1 MNAVFVKLVNMSVAA
16 GWLILAVLV
25 LRLLLKKAPRWITC
39 LLWAM
44 VAVRLVC
51 PISLQSPVSAYQV
64 AAPAAV
70 QKSGQVEYFHYV
82 YESGDKPS
90 IQLDVDAI
98 RPAEALPAQPQTT
111 PEQSAAAE
119 PVQGQGELSGY
130 GLETPKKYVT
140 ATADGADS
148 TIYVGSQ
155 TSDGRWYVLTPDGV
169 VRLAAQ
175 ADGEALS
182 RSIYDMAVLP
192 ELPVITEKNLISL
205 TLTGAEGKQVT
216 FSVDESGV
224 RKSGAQDVT
233 EKTAEL
239 VAELG
244 KLAVTACVDYDPA
257 DGAAA
262 VCGLDVPEAILAV
275 NYVNAH
281 GGDGALTLTVG
292 GSTGDGGRYVTLDG
306 DTTIYRMEETA
317 LAQVLTLAALGLS

>member
-1 MNAVFVKLVNMSVAA
+1 MK
-16 GWLILAVLV
+16 
-25 LRLLLKKAPRWITC
+25 RWIFAAA
-39 LLWAM
+39 LLAALALLCGCGQKDTQAKQDDATVNTVPVEGVTLLELSDGDVTLRFAREGDTWYWAED
-44 VAVRLVC
+44 RTFPL
-51 PISLQSPVSAYQV
+51 
-64 AAPAAV
+64 
-70 QKSGQVEYFHYV
+70 
-82 YESGDKPS
+82 
-90 IQLDVDAI
+90 
-98 RPAEALPAQPQTT
+98 
-111 PEQSAAAE
+111 EQSAVAALLALPSSLAAAQ
-119 PVQGQGELSGY
+119 PVAQQGELSEY
-130 GLETPKKYVT
+130 GLENSKKYVT
-140 ATADGADS
+140 ATADGAAS

-155 TSDGRWYVLTPDGV
+155 TADGHWYVLTPDGV

-192 ELPVITEKNLISL
+192 ELPVITEENLISL

-239 VAELG
+239 VQELG

-275 NYVNAH
+275 NYTTA
-281 GGDGALTLTVG
+281 GGDDGALTLTVG

>member
-1 MNAVFVKLVNMSVAA
+1 MKRRIRAMALLAA
-16 GWLILAVLV
+16 LT
-25 LRLLLKKAPRWITC
+25 LLCGCGKK
-39 LLWAM
+39 
-44 VAVRLVC
+44 
-51 PISLQSPVSAYQV
+51 
-64 AAPAAV
+64 
-70 QKSGQVEYFHYV
+70 E
-82 YESGDKPS
+82 
-90 IQLDVDAI
+90 
-98 RPAEALPAQPQTT
+98 AQPQQEDMAVNIVPVEGVTALELCDGEVT
-111 PEQSAAAE
+111 LRFARTDDTWHWVDDGTFPLDQDAVAALLALPSSLAAAE

-155 TSDGRWYVLTPDGV
+155 TSDGHWYVLTPDGV

-192 ELPVITEKNLISL
+192 ELPAITEENLISL

-224 RKSGAQDVT
+224 RRSGARDVT
-233 EKTAEL
+233 EKTASL
-239 VAELG
+239 VDELG

-292 GSTGDGGRYVTLDG
+292 GSTGDGGRYVTLNG
-306 DTTIYRMEETA
+306 DATIYRMEETR

>member
-1 MNAVFVKLVNMSVAA
+1 MKRRIRAMALLAA
-16 GWLILAVLV
+16 LT
-25 LRLLLKKAPRWITC
+25 LLCGCGKK
-39 LLWAM
+39 
-44 VAVRLVC
+44 
-51 PISLQSPVSAYQV
+51 
-64 AAPAAV
+64 
-70 QKSGQVEYFHYV
+70 E
-82 YESGDKPS
+82 
-90 IQLDVDAI
+90 
-98 RPAEALPAQPQTT
+98 AQPQQEDMAVNIVPVEGVTALELCDGEGT
-111 PEQSAAAE
+111 LRFARTDDTWHWVDDGTFPLDQDAVAALLALPSSLAAAE

-155 TSDGRWYVLTPDGV
+155 TSDGHWYVLTPDGV

-192 ELPVITEKNLISL
+192 ELPAITEENLISL

-224 RKSGAQDVT
+224 RRSGARDVT
-233 EKTAEL
+233 EKTASL
-239 VAELG
+239 VDELG

-292 GSTGDGGRYVTLDG
+292 GSTGDGGRYVTLNG
-306 DTTIYRMEETA
+306 DTTIYRMEETG

>member
-1 MNAVFVKLVNMSVAA
+1 MKRRIRAMALLAA
-16 GWLILAVLV
+16 LT
-25 LRLLLKKAPRWITC
+25 LLCGCGKK
-39 LLWAM
+39 
-44 VAVRLVC
+44 
-51 PISLQSPVSAYQV
+51 
-64 AAPAAV
+64 
-70 QKSGQVEYFHYV
+70 E
-82 YESGDKPS
+82 
-90 IQLDVDAI
+90 
-98 RPAEALPAQPQTT
+98 AQPQQEDMAVNIVPVEGVTALELCDGEVT
-111 PEQSAAAE
+111 LRFARTDDAWHWVDDGTFPLDQDAVAALLALPSSLAAAE

-155 TSDGRWYVLTPDGV
+155 TSDGHWYVLTPDGV

-192 ELPVITEKNLISL
+192 ELPAITEENLISL

-224 RKSGAQDVT
+224 RRSGARDVT

-239 VAELG
+239 VDELG

-292 GSTGDGGRYVTLDG
+292 GSTGDGGRYVTLNG
-306 DTTIYRMEETA
+306 DTTIYRMEETG

>member
-1 MNAVFVKLVNMSVAA
+1 MKRRIRAMALLAA
-16 GWLILAVLV
+16 LT
-25 LRLLLKKAPRWITC
+25 LLCGCGKK
-39 LLWAM
+39 
-44 VAVRLVC
+44 
-51 PISLQSPVSAYQV
+51 
-64 AAPAAV
+64 
-70 QKSGQVEYFHYV
+70 E
-82 YESGDKPS
+82 
-90 IQLDVDAI
+90 
-98 RPAEALPAQPQTT
+98 AQPQQEDMAVNIVPVEGVTALELCDGEVT
-111 PEQSAAAE
+111 LRFARTDDTWHWVDDGTFPLDQQAVAALLALPSSLAAAE

-192 ELPVITEKNLISL
+192 ELPAITEENLISL

-224 RKSGAQDVT
+224 RRSGARDVT
-233 EKTAEL
+233 EKTASL
-239 VAELG
+239 VDELG

-292 GSTGDGGRYVTLDG
+292 GSTGDGGRYVTLNG
-306 DTTIYRMEETA
+306 DATIYRMEETG

>member
-1 MNAVFVKLVNMSVAA
+1 MALLAA
-16 GWLILAVLV
+16 LT
-25 LRLLLKKAPRWITC
+25 LLCGCGKK
-39 LLWAM
+39 
-44 VAVRLVC
+44 
-51 PISLQSPVSAYQV
+51 
-64 AAPAAV
+64 
-70 QKSGQVEYFHYV
+70 E
-82 YESGDKPS
+82 
-90 IQLDVDAI
+90 
-98 RPAEALPAQPQTT
+98 AQPQQEDMAVNIVPVEGVTALELCDGEVT
-111 PEQSAAAE
+111 LRFARTDDTWHWVDDGTFPLDQDAVAALLALPSSLAAAE

-155 TSDGRWYVLTPDGV
+155 TSDGHWYVLTPDGV

-192 ELPVITEKNLISL
+192 ELPAITEENLISL

-224 RKSGAQDVT
+224 RRSGARDVT
-233 EKTAEL
+233 EKTASL
-239 VAELG
+239 VDELG

-262 VCGLDVPEAILAV
+262 VCGLDMPEAILAV

-292 GSTGDGGRYVTLDG
+292 GSTGDGGRYVTLNG
-306 DTTIYRMEETA
+306 DATIYRMEETG

>member
-1 MNAVFVKLVNMSVAA
+1 MKRRIRAMALLAA
-16 GWLILAVLV
+16 LT
-25 LRLLLKKAPRWITC
+25 LLCGCGKK
-39 LLWAM
+39 
-44 VAVRLVC
+44 
-51 PISLQSPVSAYQV
+51 
-64 AAPAAV
+64 
-70 QKSGQVEYFHYV
+70 E
-82 YESGDKPS
+82 
-90 IQLDVDAI
+90 
-98 RPAEALPAQPQTT
+98 AQPQQEDMAVNIVPVEGVTALELCDGEVT
-111 PEQSAAAE
+111 LRFARTDDTWHWVDDGTFPLDQDAVAALLALPSSLAAAE

-192 ELPVITEKNLISL
+192 ELPAITEENLISL
-205 TLTGAEGKQVT
+205 TLTGTEGKQVT

-224 RKSGAQDVT
+224 RRSGARDVT
-233 EKTAEL
+233 EKTASL
-239 VAELG
+239 VDELG

-262 VCGLDVPEAILAV
+262 VCGLDAPEAILAV

-292 GSTGDGGRYVTLDG
+292 GSTGDGGRYVTLNG
-306 DTTIYRMEETA
+306 DATIYRMEETG

>member
-1 MNAVFVKLVNMSVAA
+1 MKRRIRAMALLAA
-16 GWLILAVLV
+16 LM
-25 LRLLLKKAPRWITC
+25 LLCGCGKK
-39 LLWAM
+39 
-44 VAVRLVC
+44 
-51 PISLQSPVSAYQV
+51 
-64 AAPAAV
+64 
-70 QKSGQVEYFHYV
+70 E
-82 YESGDKPS
+82 
-90 IQLDVDAI
+90 
-98 RPAEALPAQPQTT
+98 AQPQQEDMAVNIVPVEGVTALELCDGEVT
-111 PEQSAAAE
+111 LRFARTDDTWHWVDDGTFPLDQDAVAALLALPSSLAAAE

-192 ELPVITEKNLISL
+192 ELPAITEENLISL

-216 FSVDESGV
+216 FSVDESGA
-224 RKSGAQDVT
+224 RRSGARDVT
-233 EKTAEL
+233 EKTASL
-239 VAELG
+239 VDELG

-257 DGAAA
+257 DGAAS

-292 GSTGDGGRYVTLDG
+292 GSTGDGGRYVTLNG
-306 DTTIYRMEETA
+306 DATIYRMEETG

>member
-1 MNAVFVKLVNMSVAA
+1 MKRRIRAMALLAA
-16 GWLILAVLV
+16 LT
-25 LRLLLKKAPRWITC
+25 LLCGCGKT
-39 LLWAM
+39 
-44 VAVRLVC
+44 
-51 PISLQSPVSAYQV
+51 
-64 AAPAAV
+64 
-70 QKSGQVEYFHYV
+70 E
-82 YESGDKPS
+82 
-90 IQLDVDAI
+90 
-98 RPAEALPAQPQTT
+98 AQPQQEDMAVNIVPVEGVTALELCDGEVT
-111 PEQSAAAE
+111 LRFARTDDTWHWVDDGTFPLDQDAVAALLALPSSLAAAE

-175 ADGEALS
+175 ADGAALS

-192 ELPVITEKNLISL
+192 ELPAITEENLISL

-224 RKSGAQDVT
+224 RRSGARDVT
-233 EKTAEL
+233 EKTASL
-239 VAELG
+239 VDELG

-292 GSTGDGGRYVTLDG
+292 GSTGDGGRYVTLNG
-306 DTTIYRMEETA
+306 DATIYRMEETG

>member
-1 MNAVFVKLVNMSVAA
+1 MKRRIRAMALLAA
-16 GWLILAVLV
+16 LT
-25 LRLLLKKAPRWITC
+25 LLCGCGKK
-39 LLWAM
+39 
-44 VAVRLVC
+44 
-51 PISLQSPVSAYQV
+51 
-64 AAPAAV
+64 
-70 QKSGQVEYFHYV
+70 E
-82 YESGDKPS
+82 
-90 IQLDVDAI
+90 
-98 RPAEALPAQPQTT
+98 AQPQQEDMAVNIVPVEGVTALELCDGEVT
-111 PEQSAAAE
+111 LRFARTDDTWHWVDDGTFPLDQDAVAALLALPSSLAAAE

-155 TSDGRWYVLTPDGV
+155 TSDGHWYVLTPDGV

-192 ELPVITEKNLISL
+192 ELPAITEENLISL

-216 FSVDESGV
+216 FSVDESGA
-224 RKSGAQDVT
+224 RRSGARDVT
-233 EKTAEL
+233 EKTASL
-239 VAELG
+239 VDELG

-292 GSTGDGGRYVTLDG
+292 GSTGDGGRYVTLNG
-306 DTTIYRMEETA
+306 DATIYRMEETG

>member
-1 MNAVFVKLVNMSVAA
+1 MKRRIRAMALLAA
-16 GWLILAVLV
+16 LT
-25 LRLLLKKAPRWITC
+25 LLCGCGKK
-39 LLWAM
+39 
-44 VAVRLVC
+44 
-51 PISLQSPVSAYQV
+51 
-64 AAPAAV
+64 
-70 QKSGQVEYFHYV
+70 E
-82 YESGDKPS
+82 
-90 IQLDVDAI
+90 
-98 RPAEALPAQPQTT
+98 AQPQQEDMAVNIVPVEGVTALELCDGEVT
-111 PEQSAAAE
+111 LRFARTDDTWHWVDDGTFPLAQDAVAALLALPSSLAAAE

-192 ELPVITEKNLISL
+192 ELPAITEENLISL

-224 RKSGAQDVT
+224 RRSGARDVT
-233 EKTAEL
+233 EKTASL
-239 VAELG
+239 VDELG

-292 GSTGDGGRYVTLDG
+292 GSTGDGGRYVTLNG
-306 DTTIYRMEETA
+306 DATIYRMEETG

>member
-1 MNAVFVKLVNMSVAA
+1 MKRRIRAMALLAA
-16 GWLILAVLV
+16 LT
-25 LRLLLKKAPRWITC
+25 LLCGCGKK
-39 LLWAM
+39 
-44 VAVRLVC
+44 
-51 PISLQSPVSAYQV
+51 
-64 AAPAAV
+64 
-70 QKSGQVEYFHYV
+70 E
-82 YESGDKPS
+82 
-90 IQLDVDAI
+90 
-98 RPAEALPAQPQTT
+98 AQPQQEDMAVNIVPVEGVTALELCDGEVT
-111 PEQSAAAE
+111 LRFARTDDTWHWVDDGTFPLDQQAVAALLALPSSLAAAE

-192 ELPVITEKNLISL
+192 ELPAITEENLISL

-224 RKSGAQDVT
+224 RKSGARDVT
-233 EKTAEL
+233 EKTASL
-239 VAELG
+239 VDELG

-275 NYVNAH
+275 NYVNVH

-292 GSTGDGGRYVTLDG
+292 GSTGDGGRYVTLNG
-306 DTTIYRMEETA
+306 DATIYRMEETG

>member
-1 MNAVFVKLVNMSVAA
+1 MKRRIRAMALLAALTLLCGCGKKEAPPQQEDMAVNIVPVEGVTALELCDGEVTLRFARTDDTWHWVDDETFPLDQDAVAA
-16 GWLILAVLV
+16 
-25 LRLLLKKAPRWITC
+25 LL
-39 LLWAM
+39 
-44 VAVRLVC
+44 
-51 PISLQSPVSAYQV
+51 
-64 AAPAAV
+64 
-70 QKSGQVEYFHYV
+70 
-82 YESGDKPS
+82 
-90 IQLDVDAI
+90 
-98 RPAEALPAQPQTT
+98 ALP
-111 PEQSAAAE
+111 SSLAAAE

-192 ELPVITEKNLISL
+192 ELPAITEENLISL

-224 RKSGAQDVT
+224 RRSGARDVT
-233 EKTAEL
+233 EKTASL
-239 VAELG
+239 VDELG

-292 GSTGDGGRYVTLDG
+292 GSTGDGGRYVTLNG
-306 DTTIYRMEETA
+306 DATIYRMEETG

>member
-1 MNAVFVKLVNMSVAA
+1 MKRRIRAMALLAA
-16 GWLILAVLV
+16 LT
-25 LRLLLKKAPRWITC
+25 LLCGCGKK
-39 LLWAM
+39 
-44 VAVRLVC
+44 
-51 PISLQSPVSAYQV
+51 
-64 AAPAAV
+64 
-70 QKSGQVEYFHYV
+70 E
-82 YESGDKPS
+82 
-90 IQLDVDAI
+90 
-98 RPAEALPAQPQTT
+98 AQPQQEDMAVNIVPVEGVTALELCDGEVT
-111 PEQSAAAE
+111 LRFARTDDTWHWVDDGTFPLDQDAVSALLALPSSLAAAE

-155 TSDGRWYVLTPDGV
+155 TSDGHWYVLTPDGV

-175 ADGEALS
+175 ADGAALS

-192 ELPVITEKNLISL
+192 ELPAITEENLISL

-224 RKSGAQDVT
+224 RRSGARDVT
-233 EKTAEL
+233 EKTASL
-239 VAELG
+239 VDELG

-292 GSTGDGGRYVTLDG
+292 GSTGDGGRYVTLNG
-306 DTTIYRMEETA
+306 DATIYRMEETG

>member
-1 MNAVFVKLVNMSVAA
+1 MKRRIRAMALLAA
-16 GWLILAVLV
+16 LT
-25 LRLLLKKAPRWITC
+25 LLCGCGKK
-39 LLWAM
+39 
-44 VAVRLVC
+44 
-51 PISLQSPVSAYQV
+51 
-64 AAPAAV
+64 
-70 QKSGQVEYFHYV
+70 E
-82 YESGDKPS
+82 
-90 IQLDVDAI
+90 
-98 RPAEALPAQPQTT
+98 AQPQQEDMAVNIVPVEGVTALELCDGEVT
-111 PEQSAAAE
+111 LRFARTDDTWHWVDDGTFPLDQQAVAALLALPSSLAAAE

-155 TSDGRWYVLTPDGV
+155 TSDGHWYVLTPDGV
-169 VRLAAQ
+169 VRLAAE
-175 ADGEALS
+175 ADGAALS

-192 ELPVITEKNLISL
+192 ELPAITEENLISL

-224 RKSGAQDVT
+224 RRSGARDVT
-233 EKTAEL
+233 EKTASL
-239 VAELG
+239 VDELG

-292 GSTGDGGRYVTLDG
+292 GSTGDGGRYVTLNG
-306 DTTIYRMEETA
+306 DTTIYRMEETG

>member
-1 MNAVFVKLVNMSVAA
+1 MKRRIRAMALLAA
-16 GWLILAVLV
+16 LT
-25 LRLLLKKAPRWITC
+25 LLCGCGKK
-39 LLWAM
+39 
-44 VAVRLVC
+44 
-51 PISLQSPVSAYQV
+51 
-64 AAPAAV
+64 
-70 QKSGQVEYFHYV
+70 E
-82 YESGDKPS
+82 
-90 IQLDVDAI
+90 
-98 RPAEALPAQPQTT
+98 AQPQQEDMAVNIVPVEGVTALELCDGEVT
-111 PEQSAAAE
+111 LRFARTDDTWYWVDDGTFPLDQDAVAALLALPSSLAAAE

-155 TSDGRWYVLTPDGV
+155 TSDGHWYVLTPDGV

-192 ELPVITEKNLISL
+192 ELPAITEENLISL

-216 FSVDESGV
+216 FSVDESGA
-224 RKSGAQDVT
+224 RRSGARDVT
-233 EKTAEL
+233 EKTASL
-239 VAELG
+239 VDELG

-281 GGDGALTLTVG
+281 GGDGALTLTIG
-292 GSTGDGGRYVTLDG
+292 GSTGDGGRYVTLNG
-306 DTTIYRMEETA
+306 DTTIYRMEETG

>member
-1 MNAVFVKLVNMSVAA
+1 MKRRIRAMALLAA
-16 GWLILAVLV
+16 LT
-25 LRLLLKKAPRWITC
+25 LLCGCGKK
-39 LLWAM
+39 
-44 VAVRLVC
+44 
-51 PISLQSPVSAYQV
+51 
-64 AAPAAV
+64 
-70 QKSGQVEYFHYV
+70 E
-82 YESGDKPS
+82 
-90 IQLDVDAI
+90 
-98 RPAEALPAQPQTT
+98 AQPQQEDMAVNIVPVEGVTALELCDGEVT
-111 PEQSAAAE
+111 LRFARTDDTWHWVDDGTFPLDQDAVAALLALPSSLAAAE

-155 TSDGRWYVLTPDGV
+155 TSDGHWYVLTPDGV

-192 ELPVITEKNLISL
+192 ELPAITEENLISL

-224 RKSGAQDVT
+224 RRSGARDVT
-233 EKTAEL
+233 EKTASL
-239 VAELG
+239 VDELG

-292 GSTGDGGRYVTLDG
+292 GSTGDGGRYVTLNG
-306 DTTIYRMEETA
+306 DATIYRMEEMG

>member
-1 MNAVFVKLVNMSVAA
+1 MKRRIRAMALLAA
-16 GWLILAVLV
+16 LT
-25 LRLLLKKAPRWITC
+25 LLCGCGKK
-39 LLWAM
+39 
-44 VAVRLVC
+44 
-51 PISLQSPVSAYQV
+51 
-64 AAPAAV
+64 
-70 QKSGQVEYFHYV
+70 E
-82 YESGDKPS
+82 
-90 IQLDVDAI
+90 
-98 RPAEALPAQPQTT
+98 AQPQQEDMAVNIVPVEGVTALELCDGEVT
-111 PEQSAAAE
+111 LRFARTDDTWHWVDDGTFPLDQDAVAALLALPSSLAAAE

-192 ELPVITEKNLISL
+192 ELPAITEENLISL

-224 RKSGAQDVT
+224 RRSGARDVT
-233 EKTAEL
+233 EKTALL
-239 VAELG
+239 VDELG

-292 GSTGDGGRYVTLDG
+292 GSTGDGGRYVTLNG
-306 DTTIYRMEETA
+306 DATIYRMEETG

>member
-1 MNAVFVKLVNMSVAA
+1 MKRRIRAMALLAA
-16 GWLILAVLV
+16 LT
-25 LRLLLKKAPRWITC
+25 LLCGCGKK
-39 LLWAM
+39 
-44 VAVRLVC
+44 
-51 PISLQSPVSAYQV
+51 
-64 AAPAAV
+64 
-70 QKSGQVEYFHYV
+70 E
-82 YESGDKPS
+82 
-90 IQLDVDAI
+90 
-98 RPAEALPAQPQTT
+98 AQPQQEDMAVNIVPVEGVTALELCDGEVT
-111 PEQSAAAE
+111 LRFARTDDTWHWVDDGTFPLDQDAVAALLALPSSLAAAE

-192 ELPVITEKNLISL
+192 ELPAITEENLISL

-224 RKSGAQDVT
+224 RRSGARDVT
-233 EKTAEL
+233 EKTASL
-239 VAELG
+239 VDELG

-262 VCGLDVPEAILAV
+262 VCGLDAPEVILAV

-292 GSTGDGGRYVTLDG
+292 GSTGDGGRYVTLNG
-306 DTTIYRMEETA
+306 DTTIYRMEETG

>member
-1 MNAVFVKLVNMSVAA
+1 MKRRIQAMALLAA
-16 GWLILAVLV
+16 LT
-25 LRLLLKKAPRWITC
+25 LLCGCGKK
-39 LLWAM
+39 
-44 VAVRLVC
+44 
-51 PISLQSPVSAYQV
+51 
-64 AAPAAV
+64 
-70 QKSGQVEYFHYV
+70 E
-82 YESGDKPS
+82 
-90 IQLDVDAI
+90 
-98 RPAEALPAQPQTT
+98 AQPQQEDMAVNIVPVEGVTALELCDGEVT
-111 PEQSAAAE
+111 LRFTRTDDTWHWVDDGTFPLDQDAVAALLALPSSLAAAE

-155 TSDGRWYVLTPDGV
+155 TSDGHWYVLTPDGV

-192 ELPVITEKNLISL
+192 ELPAITEENLISL

-224 RKSGAQDVT
+224 RRSGARDVT
-233 EKTAEL
+233 EKTASL
-239 VAELG
+239 VDELG

-292 GSTGDGGRYVTLDG
+292 GSTGDGGRYVTLNG
-306 DTTIYRMEETA
+306 DATIYRMEETG

>member
-1 MNAVFVKLVNMSVAA
+1 MALLAA
-16 GWLILAVLV
+16 LT
-25 LRLLLKKAPRWITC
+25 LLCGCGKK
-39 LLWAM
+39 
-44 VAVRLVC
+44 
-51 PISLQSPVSAYQV
+51 
-64 AAPAAV
+64 
-70 QKSGQVEYFHYV
+70 E
-82 YESGDKPS
+82 
-90 IQLDVDAI
+90 
-98 RPAEALPAQPQTT
+98 AQPQQEDMAVNIVPVEGVTALELCDGEVT
-111 PEQSAAAE
+111 LRFARTDDTWHWVDDETFPLDQDAVAALLALPSSLAAAE

-155 TSDGRWYVLTPDGV
+155 TSDGHWYVLTPDGV

-192 ELPVITEKNLISL
+192 ELPAITEENLISL

-224 RKSGAQDVT
+224 RRSGARDVT
-233 EKTAEL
+233 EKTALL
-239 VAELG
+239 VDELG

-292 GSTGDGGRYVTLDG
+292 GSTGDGGRYVTMNG
-306 DTTIYRMEETA
+306 DATIYRMEETG

>member
-1 MNAVFVKLVNMSVAA
+1 MKRRIRAMALLAA
-16 GWLILAVLV
+16 LT
-25 LRLLLKKAPRWITC
+25 LLCGCGKK
-39 LLWAM
+39 
-44 VAVRLVC
+44 
-51 PISLQSPVSAYQV
+51 
-64 AAPAAV
+64 
-70 QKSGQVEYFHYV
+70 E
-82 YESGDKPS
+82 
-90 IQLDVDAI
+90 
-98 RPAEALPAQPQTT
+98 AQPQQEDMAVNIVPVEGVTALELCDGEVT
-111 PEQSAAAE
+111 LRFARTDDTWQWVDDGTFPLDQDAVAALLALPSSLAAAE

-155 TSDGRWYVLTPDGV
+155 TSDGHWYVLTPDGV

-192 ELPVITEKNLISL
+192 ELPAITEENLISL

-224 RKSGAQDVT
+224 RRSGARDVT
-233 EKTAEL
+233 EKTASL
-239 VAELG
+239 VDELG

-306 DTTIYRMEETA
+306 DATIYRMEETG

>member
-1 MNAVFVKLVNMSVAA
+1 MKRRIRAMALLAA
-16 GWLILAVLV
+16 LT
-25 LRLLLKKAPRWITC
+25 LLCGCGKK
-39 LLWAM
+39 
-44 VAVRLVC
+44 
-51 PISLQSPVSAYQV
+51 
-64 AAPAAV
+64 
-70 QKSGQVEYFHYV
+70 E
-82 YESGDKPS
+82 
-90 IQLDVDAI
+90 
-98 RPAEALPAQPQTT
+98 AQPQQEDMAVNIVPVEGVTALELCDGEVT
-111 PEQSAAAE
+111 LRFARTDDTWHWVDDGTFPLDQDAVAALLALPSSLAAAE

-155 TSDGRWYVLTPDGV
+155 TSDGHWYVLTPDGV

-192 ELPVITEKNLISL
+192 ELPAITEENLISL

-224 RKSGAQDVT
+224 RRSGARDVT
-233 EKTAEL
+233 EKTASL
-239 VAELG
+239 VDELG

-306 DTTIYRMEETA
+306 DATIYRMEETG

>member
-1 MNAVFVKLVNMSVAA
+1 MKRRIRAMALLAA
-16 GWLILAVLV
+16 LT
-25 LRLLLKKAPRWITC
+25 LLCGCGKK
-39 LLWAM
+39 
-44 VAVRLVC
+44 
-51 PISLQSPVSAYQV
+51 
-64 AAPAAV
+64 
-70 QKSGQVEYFHYV
+70 E
-82 YESGDKPS
+82 
-90 IQLDVDAI
+90 
-98 RPAEALPAQPQTT
+98 AQPQQEDMAVNIVPVEGVTALELCDGEVT
-111 PEQSAAAE
+111 LRFARTDDTWHWVDDGTFPLDQDAVAALLALPSSLAAAE

-192 ELPVITEKNLISL
+192 ELPAITEENLISL

-216 FSVDESGV
+216 FSVDESGA
-224 RKSGAQDVT
+224 RRSGARDVT
-233 EKTAEL
+233 EKTASL
-239 VAELG
+239 VDELG

-292 GSTGDGGRYVTLDG
+292 GSTGDGGRYVTLNG
-306 DTTIYRMEETA
+306 DATIYRMEETG

>member
-1 MNAVFVKLVNMSVAA
+1 MKRRIQAMALLAA
-16 GWLILAVLV
+16 LT
-25 LRLLLKKAPRWITC
+25 LLCGCGKK
-39 LLWAM
+39 
-44 VAVRLVC
+44 
-51 PISLQSPVSAYQV
+51 
-64 AAPAAV
+64 
-70 QKSGQVEYFHYV
+70 E
-82 YESGDKPS
+82 
-90 IQLDVDAI
+90 
-98 RPAEALPAQPQTT
+98 AQPQQEDMAVNIVPVEGVTALELCDGEVT
-111 PEQSAAAE
+111 LRFARTDDTWHWVDDGTFPLDQDAVAALLALPSSLAAAE

-155 TSDGRWYVLTPDGV
+155 TSDGHWYVLTPDGV

-192 ELPVITEKNLISL
+192 ELPAITGENLISL

-224 RKSGAQDVT
+224 RRSGARDVT
-233 EKTAEL
+233 EKTASL
-239 VAELG
+239 VDELG

-262 VCGLDVPEAILAV
+262 VCGLDAPEAILAV

-292 GSTGDGGRYVTLDG
+292 GSTGDGGRYVTLNG
-306 DTTIYRMEETA
+306 DATIYRMEEMG

>member
-1 MNAVFVKLVNMSVAA
+1 MKRRIRAMALLAALTLLCGCGKKEAQPRQEDMAVNIVPVEGVTALELCDGEVTLRFARTDDTWHWVDDGTFPLDQDAVAA
-16 GWLILAVLV
+16 
-25 LRLLLKKAPRWITC
+25 LL
-39 LLWAM
+39 
-44 VAVRLVC
+44 
-51 PISLQSPVSAYQV
+51 
-64 AAPAAV
+64 
-70 QKSGQVEYFHYV
+70 
-82 YESGDKPS
+82 
-90 IQLDVDAI
+90 
-98 RPAEALPAQPQTT
+98 ALP
-111 PEQSAAAE
+111 SSLAAAE

-192 ELPVITEKNLISL
+192 ELPAITEENLISL

-216 FSVDESGV
+216 FSVDESGA
-224 RKSGAQDVT
+224 RRSGARDVT
-233 EKTAEL
+233 EKTASL
-239 VAELG
+239 VDELG

-292 GSTGDGGRYVTLDG
+292 GSTGDGGRYVTLNG
-306 DTTIYRMEETA
+306 DATIYRMEETG

>member
-1 MNAVFVKLVNMSVAA
+1 MKRRIRAMALLAA
-16 GWLILAVLV
+16 LT
-25 LRLLLKKAPRWITC
+25 LLCGCGKK
-39 LLWAM
+39 
-44 VAVRLVC
+44 
-51 PISLQSPVSAYQV
+51 
-64 AAPAAV
+64 
-70 QKSGQVEYFHYV
+70 E
-82 YESGDKPS
+82 
-90 IQLDVDAI
+90 
-98 RPAEALPAQPQTT
+98 AQPQQEDMAVNIVPVEGVTVLELCDGEVT
-111 PEQSAAAE
+111 LRFARTDDTWHWVDDGTFPLDQDAVAALLALPSSLAAAE

-155 TSDGRWYVLTPDGV
+155 TSDGHWYVLTPDGV

-192 ELPVITEKNLISL
+192 ELPAITEENLISL

-224 RKSGAQDVT
+224 RRSGARDVT
-233 EKTAEL
+233 EKTASL
-239 VAELG
+239 VDELG

-306 DTTIYRMEETA
+306 DATIYRMEETG

>member
-1 MNAVFVKLVNMSVAA
+1 MKRRIRAMALLAA
-16 GWLILAVLV
+16 LM
-25 LRLLLKKAPRWITC
+25 LLCGCGKK
-39 LLWAM
+39 
-44 VAVRLVC
+44 
-51 PISLQSPVSAYQV
+51 
-64 AAPAAV
+64 
-70 QKSGQVEYFHYV
+70 E
-82 YESGDKPS
+82 
-90 IQLDVDAI
+90 
-98 RPAEALPAQPQTT
+98 AQPQQEDMAVNIVPVEGVTALELCDGEVT
-111 PEQSAAAE
+111 LRFARTDDTWHWVDDGTFPLDQDAVAALLALPSSLAAAE
-119 PVQGQGELSGY
+119 PVQDQGELSGY
-130 GLETPKKYVT
+130 GLETPRRYVT

-155 TSDGRWYVLTPDGV
+155 TSDGHWYVLTPDGV

-192 ELPVITEKNLISL
+192 ELPAITEENLISL

-224 RKSGAQDVT
+224 RRSGARDVT
-233 EKTAEL
+233 EKTASL
-239 VAELG
+239 VDELG

-281 GGDGALTLTVG
+281 GGDGALTLTIG
-292 GSTGDGGRYVTLDG
+292 GSTGDGGRYVTLNG
-306 DTTIYRMEETA
+306 DTTIYRMEETG

>member
-1 MNAVFVKLVNMSVAA
+1 MKQRIRAMALLAA
-16 GWLILAVLV
+16 LT
-25 LRLLLKKAPRWITC
+25 LLCGCGKK
-39 LLWAM
+39 
-44 VAVRLVC
+44 
-51 PISLQSPVSAYQV
+51 
-64 AAPAAV
+64 
-70 QKSGQVEYFHYV
+70 E
-82 YESGDKPS
+82 
-90 IQLDVDAI
+90 
-98 RPAEALPAQPQTT
+98 AQPQQEDMAVNIVPVEGVTALELCDGEVT
-111 PEQSAAAE
+111 LRFARTDDTWHWVDDGTFPLDQQAVAALLALPSSLAAAE

-192 ELPVITEKNLISL
+192 ELPAITEENLISL

-224 RKSGAQDVT
+224 RRSGARDVT
-233 EKTAEL
+233 EKTASL
-239 VAELG
+239 VDELG

-292 GSTGDGGRYVTLDG
+292 GSTGDGGRYVTLNG
-306 DTTIYRMEETA
+306 DATIYRMEETG

>member
-1 MNAVFVKLVNMSVAA
+1 MKRRIRAMALLAA
-16 GWLILAVLV
+16 LT
-25 LRLLLKKAPRWITC
+25 LLCGCGKK
-39 LLWAM
+39 
-44 VAVRLVC
+44 
-51 PISLQSPVSAYQV
+51 
-64 AAPAAV
+64 
-70 QKSGQVEYFHYV
+70 E
-82 YESGDKPS
+82 
-90 IQLDVDAI
+90 
-98 RPAEALPAQPQTT
+98 AQPQQEDMAVNIVPVEGVTALELCDGEVT
-111 PEQSAAAE
+111 LRFARTDDTWHWVDDGTFPLDQDAVAALLALPSSLAAAE
-119 PVQGQGELSGY
+119 SVQGQGELSGY

-155 TSDGRWYVLTPDGV
+155 TSDGHWYVLTPDGV

-192 ELPVITEKNLISL
+192 ELPAITEENLISL
-205 TLTGAEGKQVT
+205 TLTGAEGRQVT

-224 RKSGAQDVT
+224 RRSGARDVT
-233 EKTAEL
+233 EKTASL
-239 VAELG
+239 VDELG
-244 KLAVTACVDYDPA
+244 KLDVTACVDYDPA

-292 GSTGDGGRYVTLDG
+292 GSTGDGGRYVTLNG
-306 DTTIYRMEETA
+306 DATIYRMEETG

>member
-1 MNAVFVKLVNMSVAA
+1 MKRRIRAMALLAA
-16 GWLILAVLV
+16 LT
-25 LRLLLKKAPRWITC
+25 LLCGCGKK
-39 LLWAM
+39 
-44 VAVRLVC
+44 
-51 PISLQSPVSAYQV
+51 
-64 AAPAAV
+64 
-70 QKSGQVEYFHYV
+70 E
-82 YESGDKPS
+82 
-90 IQLDVDAI
+90 
-98 RPAEALPAQPQTT
+98 AQPQQEDMAVNIVPVEGVTALELCDGEVT
-111 PEQSAAAE
+111 LRFARTDDTWHWVDDGTFPLDQDAVAALLALPSSLAAAE

-130 GLETPKKYVT
+130 GLEAPKKYVT

-192 ELPVITEKNLISL
+192 ELPAITEENLISL

-224 RKSGAQDVT
+224 RRSGARDVT
-233 EKTAEL
+233 EKTASL
-239 VAELG
+239 VDELG

-257 DGAAA
+257 DGAAE
-262 VCGLDVPEAILAV
+262 VCGLDAPSAVLAV

-292 GSTGDGGRYVTLDG
+292 GSTGDGGRYVTLNG
-306 DTTIYRMEETA
+306 DATIYRMEETG

>member
-1 MNAVFVKLVNMSVAA
+1 MALLAA
-16 GWLILAVLV
+16 LT
-25 LRLLLKKAPRWITC
+25 LLCGCGKK
-39 LLWAM
+39 
-44 VAVRLVC
+44 
-51 PISLQSPVSAYQV
+51 
-64 AAPAAV
+64 
-70 QKSGQVEYFHYV
+70 E
-82 YESGDKPS
+82 
-90 IQLDVDAI
+90 
-98 RPAEALPAQPQTT
+98 AQPQQEDMAVNIVPVEGVTALELCDGEVT
-111 PEQSAAAE
+111 LRFARTDDTWHWVDDGTFPLDQDAAAALLALPSSLAAAE

-155 TSDGRWYVLTPDGV
+155 TSDGHWYVLTPDGV

-192 ELPVITEKNLISL
+192 ELPAITEENLISL

-216 FSVDESGV
+216 FSVDESGA
-224 RKSGAQDVT
+224 RKSGARDVT

-239 VAELG
+239 VDELG

-281 GGDGALTLTVG
+281 GGDGALTLTIG
-292 GSTGDGGRYVTLDG
+292 GSTGDGGRYVTLNG
-306 DTTIYRMEETA
+306 DTTIYRMEETG

>member
-1 MNAVFVKLVNMSVAA
+1 MKRRIRAMALLAA
-16 GWLILAVLV
+16 LT
-25 LRLLLKKAPRWITC
+25 LLCGCGKK
-39 LLWAM
+39 
-44 VAVRLVC
+44 
-51 PISLQSPVSAYQV
+51 
-64 AAPAAV
+64 
-70 QKSGQVEYFHYV
+70 E
-82 YESGDKPS
+82 
-90 IQLDVDAI
+90 
-98 RPAEALPAQPQTT
+98 AQPQQEDMAVNIVPVEGVTALELCDGEVT
-111 PEQSAAAE
+111 LRFARTDDTWYWAEDRTFPLEQSAVAELLALPSSLAAAE

-192 ELPVITEKNLISL
+192 ELPAITEENLISL

-224 RKSGAQDVT
+224 RRSGARDVT
-233 EKTAEL
+233 EKTASL
-239 VAELG
+239 VDELG

-257 DGAAA
+257 DGAAE
-262 VCGLDVPEAILAV
+262 VCGLDAPAAVLAV

-292 GSTGDGGRYVTLDG
+292 GSTGDGGRYVTLNG
-306 DTTIYRMEETA
+306 DATIYRMEETG

>member
-1 MNAVFVKLVNMSVAA
+1 MKRRIQAMALLAA
-16 GWLILAVLV
+16 LT
-25 LRLLLKKAPRWITC
+25 LLCGCGKK
-39 LLWAM
+39 
-44 VAVRLVC
+44 
-51 PISLQSPVSAYQV
+51 
-64 AAPAAV
+64 
-70 QKSGQVEYFHYV
+70 E
-82 YESGDKPS
+82 
-90 IQLDVDAI
+90 
-98 RPAEALPAQPQTT
+98 AQPQQEDMAVNIVPVEGVTALELCDGEVT
-111 PEQSAAAE
+111 LRFTRTDDTWHWVDDGTFPLDQDAVAALLALPSSLAAAE
-119 PVQGQGELSGY
+119 PVQDQGELSGY
-130 GLETPKKYVT
+130 GLETPRRYVT

-155 TSDGRWYVLTPDGV
+155 TSDGHWYVLTPDGV

-192 ELPVITEKNLISL
+192 ELPAITEENLISL

-224 RKSGAQDVT
+224 RRSGARDVT
-233 EKTAEL
+233 EKTASL
-239 VAELG
+239 VDELG

-292 GSTGDGGRYVTLDG
+292 GSTGDGGRYVTLNG
-306 DTTIYRMEETA
+306 DTTIYRMEETG

>member
-1 MNAVFVKLVNMSVAA
+1 MKRRIRAMALLAA
-16 GWLILAVLV
+16 LT
-25 LRLLLKKAPRWITC
+25 LLCGCGKK
-39 LLWAM
+39 
-44 VAVRLVC
+44 
-51 PISLQSPVSAYQV
+51 
-64 AAPAAV
+64 
-70 QKSGQVEYFHYV
+70 E
-82 YESGDKPS
+82 
-90 IQLDVDAI
+90 
-98 RPAEALPAQPQTT
+98 AQPQQEDMAVNIVPVEGVTALELCDGEVT
-111 PEQSAAAE
+111 LRFARTDDTWHWVDDGTFPLDQDAAAALLALPSSLAAAE

-155 TSDGRWYVLTPDGV
+155 TSDGHWYVLTPDGV

-192 ELPVITEKNLISL
+192 ELPAITEENLISL

-224 RKSGAQDVT
+224 RRSGARDVT
-233 EKTAEL
+233 EKTASL
-239 VAELG
+239 VDELG

-292 GSTGDGGRYVTLDG
+292 GSTGDGGRYVTLNG
-306 DTTIYRMEETA
+306 DTTIYRMEETG

>member
-1 MNAVFVKLVNMSVAA
+1 MKRRIRAMALLAA
-16 GWLILAVLV
+16 LT
-25 LRLLLKKAPRWITC
+25 LLCGCGKK
-39 LLWAM
+39 
-44 VAVRLVC
+44 
-51 PISLQSPVSAYQV
+51 
-64 AAPAAV
+64 
-70 QKSGQVEYFHYV
+70 E
-82 YESGDKPS
+82 
-90 IQLDVDAI
+90 
-98 RPAEALPAQPQTT
+98 AQPQQEDMAVNIVPVEGVTALELCDGEVT
-111 PEQSAAAE
+111 LRFARTDDTWHWVDDGTFPLDQDAVAVLLALPSSLAAAE

-192 ELPVITEKNLISL
+192 ELPAITEENLISL

-224 RKSGAQDVT
+224 RRSGARDVT
-233 EKTAEL
+233 EKTASL
-239 VAELG
+239 VDELG

-292 GSTGDGGRYVTLDG
+292 GSTGDGGRYVTLNG
-306 DTTIYRMEETA
+306 DATIYRMEETG

>member
-1 MNAVFVKLVNMSVAA
+1 MKRRIQAMALLAA
-16 GWLILAVLV
+16 LT
-25 LRLLLKKAPRWITC
+25 LLCGCGKK
-39 LLWAM
+39 
-44 VAVRLVC
+44 
-51 PISLQSPVSAYQV
+51 
-64 AAPAAV
+64 
-70 QKSGQVEYFHYV
+70 E
-82 YESGDKPS
+82 
-90 IQLDVDAI
+90 
-98 RPAEALPAQPQTT
+98 AQPQQEDMAVNIVPVEGVTALELCDGDVT
-111 PEQSAAAE
+111 LRFARTDDTWYWVDDGTFPLDQDAVAALLALPSSLAAAE

-192 ELPVITEKNLISL
+192 ELPAITEENLISL

-224 RKSGAQDVT
+224 RRSGARDVT
-233 EKTAEL
+233 EKTASL
-239 VAELG
+239 VDELG

-292 GSTGDGGRYVTLDG
+292 GSTGDGGRYVTLNG
-306 DTTIYRMEETA
+306 DATIYRMEETG

>member
-1 MNAVFVKLVNMSVAA
+1 MKRRIRAMALLAA
-16 GWLILAVLV
+16 LT
-25 LRLLLKKAPRWITC
+25 LLCGCGKK
-39 LLWAM
+39 
-44 VAVRLVC
+44 
-51 PISLQSPVSAYQV
+51 
-64 AAPAAV
+64 
-70 QKSGQVEYFHYV
+70 E
-82 YESGDKPS
+82 
-90 IQLDVDAI
+90 
-98 RPAEALPAQPQTT
+98 AQPQQEDMAVNIVPMEGVTALELCDGEVT
-111 PEQSAAAE
+111 LRFARTDDAWHWVDDGTFPLDQDAVAALLALPSSLAAAE

-155 TSDGRWYVLTPDGV
+155 TSDGHWYVLTPDGV

-192 ELPVITEKNLISL
+192 ELPAITEENLISL

-224 RKSGAQDVT
+224 RRSGARDVT
-233 EKTAEL
+233 EKTASL
-239 VAELG
+239 VDELG

-292 GSTGDGGRYVTLDG
+292 GSTGDGGRYVTLNG
-306 DTTIYRMEETA
+306 DATIYRMEETG

>member
-1 MNAVFVKLVNMSVAA
+1 MKRRIQAMALLAA
-16 GWLILAVLV
+16 LT
-25 LRLLLKKAPRWITC
+25 LLCGCGKK
-39 LLWAM
+39 
-44 VAVRLVC
+44 
-51 PISLQSPVSAYQV
+51 
-64 AAPAAV
+64 
-70 QKSGQVEYFHYV
+70 E
-82 YESGDKPS
+82 
-90 IQLDVDAI
+90 
-98 RPAEALPAQPQTT
+98 AQPQQEDMAVNTVPVEGVT
-111 PEQSAAAE
+111 ALELCDGEVTLRFARTDDTWHWVDDGTFPLDQNAAAALLALPSSLAAAE
-119 PVQGQGELSGY
+119 PVQDQGELSGY
-130 GLETPKKYVT
+130 GLETPRRYVT

-155 TSDGRWYVLTPDGV
+155 TSDGHWYVLTPDGV

-192 ELPVITEKNLISL
+192 ELPAITEENLISL

-224 RKSGAQDVT
+224 RKSGARDVT
-233 EKTAEL
+233 EKTASL
-239 VAELG
+239 VDELG

-292 GSTGDGGRYVTLDG
+292 GSTGDGGRYVTLNG
-306 DTTIYRMEETA
+306 DATIYRMEETG